1 MPEFPFEIT
10 QGQLDAQ
17 LAVLVALLA
26 LALFFLLAPGPRRQG
41 RPGRPQAP
49 TQDTTKTWRLP

>member
-1 MPEFPFEIT
+1 MPDFPFEIA

-26 LALFFLLAPGPRRQG
+26 LAFFLLLAPGRR
-41 RPGRPQAP
+41 RPGRPGAP
-49 TQDTTKTWRLP
+49 TQDTTKTRRLK